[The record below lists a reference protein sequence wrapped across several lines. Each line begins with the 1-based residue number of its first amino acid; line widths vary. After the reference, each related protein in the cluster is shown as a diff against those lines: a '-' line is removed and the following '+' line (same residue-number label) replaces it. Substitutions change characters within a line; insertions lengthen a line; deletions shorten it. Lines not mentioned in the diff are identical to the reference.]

1 MMPRTQCIGFLVAET
16 MAYSLVLATSFDAL
30 TAENF
35 FQKTLDFICFLPH
48 PTGILR
54 TYVLT

>member
-1 MMPRTQCIGFLVAET
+1 MLTLVFLVVET
-16 MAYSLVLATSFDAL
+16 NAFLLLPVTSFDGKV
-30 TAENF
+30 AENF